1 MCSPKSLK
9 GKNAMMRRPINLTIA
24 AVAVCALTVAA
35 CSSASDVVADNVA
48 EQMIEAGIEGDV
60 DVDVSGDGEDMSI
73 NIESEEGDVSI
84 DVSGDDEEMTIE
96 METEDGTVSIG
107 VGTELPDELEI
118 PVPDGGDV
126 MTSFVADDGVSVA
139 LTYDLS
145 RFDELTGF
153 YDDWTGSSGDEWT
166 SNSMSVDSDDGTQ
179 RMQMWTDPGTGTIIM
194 VADCADGTGDGSS
207 SESNAA
213 CVSINQVG

>member
-1 MCSPKSLK
+1 MT
-9 GKNAMMRRPINLTIA
+9 GKRAYRMVVAIA
-24 AVAVCALTVAA
+24 VFALLVGA
-35 CSSASDVVADNVA
+35 CSSASDDVADNVA
-48 EQMIEAGIEGDV
+48 EQMIEAGLEGDV

-73 NIESEEGDVSI
+73 NIDSEEGEVSI

-96 METEDGTVSIG
+96 MESDEGTVSIG
-107 VGTELPDELEI
+107 VGTELPEELEI

-139 LTYDLS
+139 LSFDQG

-153 YDDWTGSSGDEWT
+153 YDDWTSSSGDEWT
-166 SNSMSVDSDDGTQ
+166 SNSMSVDSDEGTQ
-179 RMQMWTDPGTGTIIM
+179 RMEMWTDSGTGTMIM
-194 VADCADGTGDGSS
+194 VADCADGSS

-213 CVSINQVG
+213 CVTINQVG

>member
-1 MCSPKSLK
+1 MI
-9 GKNAMMRRPINLTIA
+9 GKRAYRMVV
-24 AVAVCALTVAA
+24 AVAVLALLVGA
-35 CSSASDVVADNVA
+35 CSSGSDDVAENVA
-48 EQMIEAGIEGDV
+48 EQMIEAGLEGDV

-73 NIESEEGDVSI
+73 SIDSEEGEVSI

-96 METEDGTVSIG
+96 MESDEGTVSIG

-139 LTYDLS
+139 LSFDQG

-153 YDDWTGSSGDEWT
+153 YDDWTSSSGDEWT
-166 SNSMSVDSDDGTQ
+166 SNSMSVDSDEGTQ
-179 RMQMWTDPGTGTIIM
+179 RMEMWTESGTGTMIM
-194 VADCADGTGDGSS
+194 VADCADGSS

-213 CVSINQVG
+213 CVTINQVG